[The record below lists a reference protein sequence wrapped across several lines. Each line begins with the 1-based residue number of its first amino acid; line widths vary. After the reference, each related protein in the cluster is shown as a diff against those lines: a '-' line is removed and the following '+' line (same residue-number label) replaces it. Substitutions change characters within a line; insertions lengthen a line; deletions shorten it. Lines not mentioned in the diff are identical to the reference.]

1 MPILVRTSE
10 GYTGAE
16 IEQAVID
23 ALYLA
28 NAKDRQID
36 QEILA
41 EALQQITPT
50 SETRKQDINRIREL
64 RNNGFYPANRYEEE
78 TPQSGRRISV

>member
-1 MPILVRTSE
+1 MLVRTSE

-28 NAKDRQID
+28 NAKDRQIN
-36 QEILA
+36 QEILV

-50 SETRKQDINRIREL
+50 SETRKEDINRIRAL
-64 RNNGFYPANRYEEE
+64 RNDGFYPANRYEEE
-78 TPQSGRRISV
+78 TPQAGRRISV